1 MSNPQQPPERAS
13 TGPAGIE
20 PREPVE
26 PTTGT
31 PVAGQPTAPHPAPG
45 PAAPGPAAKDRAA
58 TDPAATNPT
67 ASETATDT
75 PTATDTRLTAAG
87 PRLLPA
93 TREHSGPA
101 APHAAGS
108 ESAVVGPDGGT
119 AQTGAGARADA
130 AQPSASPVGRLAATV
145 ERLRHEVLAAHA
157 EADGRALIE
166 LAKGILVERLRCGP
180 AQAARQLAELTEQAG
195 ATPLE
200 FAVEV
205 INQASRD
212 RLSEVTSAFLAVAA
226 AQDGPEGT
234 ADPGSRE
241 DRSSAVRLRAAESG
255 ALAADDTQAVADS
268 LLEHALAPLG
278 AEAVAIWAVGSDGS
292 LTLAGSAG
300 FSAAEADRWR
310 YVPPGV
316 ATVARHGLA
325 ERAGQWIAS
334 LSETGLP
341 SIGQHHHP
349 DGGRVAL
356 PAGTGGRI
364 HGVLEIA
371 WPAPL
376 DPQPPQIVRQIEAL
390 AELCAHTLETGARLR
405 PDENAKPRVV
415 PDAAELMDLADGL
428 HDPALV
434 LVPHLDADGDLV
446 DFRIQHAN
454 SRFLDPAGRPRGVI
468 NGALLLEAYPM
479 AAGPTE
485 LFDRIE
491 RVYATGEPF
500 RAHRMR
506 LTALVG
512 DVPLSAVADISIS
525 RHANSVLL
533 IWRIEDE
540 AARLASLLQHAQ
552 RLGRIGGFEENLLT
566 GEITWNGQLFALY
579 GRSPSSLPVPLEEL
593 SAHAHPDDAVAIG
606 RFLRTLLHH
615 RRSASTAFR
624 LQRPDGVTRHIRV
637 VAEPVLD
644 SDGRLFVVRG
654 AYQDISAQHWTE
666 VALAATRDQLAHTE
680 QQASERNRLA
690 LQLQH
695 AIMPPTQAPLEAD
708 GLQVAVRYRPAET
721 EQLVGGDWYDAVVLP
736 SRLVLLCV
744 GDVAGHGIEAATSM
758 VVLRNALRGLAVTG
772 AGPGQLLSWLN
783 MVAHHLTGAVT
794 ATAVCALYDPHRHTL
809 RWARAG
815 HLPPVLVRGTDAA
828 PLPLV
833 RGMLLGVV
841 SDTVYEEHEVQ
852 LAVDD
857 TLLMY
862 TDGLIERRD
871 RSVEE
876 SLAQLLTA
884 ARMVP
889 PTLDQQLDRLLTYSK
904 SDTDDDTCI
913 VGIRV
918 G

>member
-1 MSNPQQPPERAS
+1 MSDTQRP
-13 TGPAGIE
+13 
-20 PREPVE
+20 
-26 PTTGT
+26 
-31 PVAGQPTAPHPAPG
+31 
-45 PAAPGPAAKDRAA
+45 PAAFDAGVPGHRPGQDAEEAAW
-58 TDPAATNPT
+58 
-67 ASETATDT
+67 
-75 PTATDTRLTAAG
+75 
-87 PRLLPA
+87 
-93 TREHSGPA
+93 
-101 APHAAGS
+101 
-108 ESAVVGPDGGT
+108 
-119 AQTGAGARADA
+119 
-130 AQPSASPVGRLAATV
+130 SASPVGRLAATV
-145 ERLRHEVLAAHA
+145 DRLRREVRAAHA

-166 LAKGILVERLRCGP
+166 LAKGILVERLGCGP
-180 AQAARQLAELTEQAG
+180 AQAARQLAELTDQAG
-195 ATPLE
+195 VTPLE

-212 RLSEVTSAFLAVAA
+212 RLTEVTSAFLAVAA
-226 AQDGPEGT
+226 GSAGDGGGT
-234 ADPGSRE
+234 ADAGRPTG
-241 DRSSAVRLRAAESG
+241 RSSAVRLRSAESG

-278 AEAVAIWAVGSDGS
+278 AVAVAIWAVGSDGS

-300 FSAAEADRWR
+300 FPPAEAGRWR

-316 ATVARHGLA
+316 TTVARTGLA
-325 ERAGQWIAS
+325 DRAGHWVGS
-334 LSETGLP
+334 LAESGLP

-349 DGGRVAL
+349 DGGRVAV
-356 PAGTGGRI
+356 PAGAGGRI
-364 HGVLEIA
+364 HGVLEIV
-371 WPAPL
+371 WPQPL
-376 DPQPPQIVRQIEAL
+376 APQPPQIVRQVEAL
-390 AELCAHTLETGARLR
+390 AELCAHTLETYALRHPDGDPGPRLL
-405 PDENAKPRVV
+405 PDV
-415 PDAAELMDLADGL
+415 AELINLADGL

-434 LVPHLDADGDLV
+434 LVPHLDGDGHLV
-446 DFRIQHAN
+446 DFRIHHVN
-454 SRFLDPAGRPRGVI
+454 GRFLDPAGRPRGVVS
-468 NGALLLEAYPM
+468 GALLLEAYPM
-479 AAGPTE
+479 VAGQSE
-485 LFDRIE
+485 LFERIE

-506 LTALVG
+506 LTALVD
-512 DVPLSAVADISIS
+512 DVPLAAVADINIS
-525 RHANSVLL
+525 RHAGSILL

-540 AARLASLLQHAQ
+540 TARLASLLQHAQ

-566 GEITWNGQLFALY
+566 GEITWNGQLFDLY
-579 GRSPSSLPVPLEEL
+579 GRPLSAPPVPLEEL
-593 SAHAHPDDAVAIG
+593 AAHAHADDAVAIG
-606 RFLRTLLHH
+606 RFLRTLLHQ
-615 RRSASTAFR
+615 RRPASTAFR

-637 VAEPVLD
+637 VAEPALD

-680 QQASERNRLA
+680 QQASERNRLT

-695 AIMPPTQAPLEAD
+695 AIMPPAQAPLLAP
-708 GLQVAVRYRPAET
+708 GIRVAVRYRPAET

-736 SRLVLLCV
+736 SGLTLLCV

-794 ATAVCALYDPHRHTL
+794 ATAVCGLYDPESRRL

-815 HLPPVLVRGTDAA
+815 HLPPVLVRDADAA
-828 PLPLV
+828 ALPLV
-833 RGMLLGVV
+833 KGLLLGAVPEA
-841 SDTVYEEHEVQ
+841 VYEEHEMQ
-852 LAVDD
+852 LAAED

-884 ARMVP
+884 ARTVP
-889 PTLDQQLDRLLTYSK
+889 PTLDQQLDRLLTYSR

-918 G
+918 S